1 MSEKKKIT
9 KGLFNWTFLAIV
21 IAALVLINIISS
33 FLYTR
38 IDMTEDQ
45 RYSLTN
51 GTITFLENKEQFK
64 NRVSIKIY
72 LEGNL
77 PAEIKH
83 FRDEIEAKLVEFK
96 QIAGDPLNSN
106 F

>member
-1 MSEKKKIT
+1 MAEKKKIT
-9 KGLFNWTFLAIV
+9 KGLFNWTFLGIVV
-21 IAALVLINIISS
+21 IALILINIISS

-51 GTITFLENKEQFK
+51 GTVAFLENEEQFK
-64 NRVSIKIY
+64 NRISIKIY

-77 PAEIKH
+77 PEIGRAH
-83 FRDEIEAKLVEFK
+83 V
-96 QIAGDPLNSN
+96 
-106 F
+106 